1 MNKDHGIHE
10 EANRTTTSYAGLTPN
25 GLPKVQEETHVFVK
39 NSYTGVSTNCVL
51 KKSDLY
57 ARQHK
62 LPPPETGLRL
72 EWPTDANVAP
82 TTI

>member
-10 EANRTTTSYAGLTPN
+10 EANHATTSCVELTPN

-39 NSYTGVSTNCVL
+39 NSHTGVSTNCVL

-62 LPPPETGLRL
+62 LPPEIGLRL
-72 EWPTDANVAP
+72 E
-82 TTI
+82 

>member
-10 EANRTTTSYAGLTPN
+10 EANRTTTSCAGLTPN

-39 NSYTGVSTNCVL
+39 NSHTGVSTNCVL

-62 LPPPETGLRL
+62 LPPETGLRL